1 MQPEAVQQLARTLS
15 LCFAAGALGAL
26 VNSFAVWECG
36 RAGVTAALGVS
47 LAPAW
52 TLAWLYPRIVWGGL
66 WGMLFALPLS
76 LQSWAVRGLV
86 LSLAPAA
93 AQLFVFFPRAGKGLL
108 GLDHGLLTPVVV
120 LVFDAIWGL
129 AASGWL
135 RWSGR

>member
-1 MQPEAVQQLARTLS
+1 VQPLARTLS

-26 VNSFAVWECG
+26 VNSFAAWESG
-36 RAGVTAALGVS
+36 RAGLTAALGVS

-66 WGMLFALPLS
+66 WGLLFALPLS
-76 LQSWAVRGLV
+76 LRSWAVRGLV

-93 AQLFVFFPRAGKGLL
+93 AQLFVFLPRAGKGVL
-108 GLDHGLLTPVVV
+108 GLEHGLLTPLLV
-120 LVFDAIWGL
+120 LLFDAIWGL
-129 AASGWL
+129 TASAWL